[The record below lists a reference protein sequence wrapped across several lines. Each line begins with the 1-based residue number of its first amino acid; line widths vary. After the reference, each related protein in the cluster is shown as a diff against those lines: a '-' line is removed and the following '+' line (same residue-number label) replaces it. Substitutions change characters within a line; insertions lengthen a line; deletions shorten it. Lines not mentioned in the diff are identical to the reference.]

1 MAAAARNTGRRN
13 SGGGRGSKGLEKE
26 VEDPG
31 SILHKVAAV
40 CVVVIKVPYVL
51 LCVVVCVLVCVFVC
65 VCVCVCVC
73 VWSSRH
79 ETELRHRRCILSRG
93 HV

>member
-1 MAAAARNTGRRN
+1 MGAKEKRERQ
-13 SGGGRGSKGLEKE
+13 GSRVQG
-26 VEDPG
+26 VRVY
-31 SILHKVAAV
+31 IICVFTQVCICVCACV
-40 CVVVIKVPYVL
+40 CV
-51 LCVVVCVLVCVFVC
+51 CVCARVHTCVCVCVCVHVCVFVC